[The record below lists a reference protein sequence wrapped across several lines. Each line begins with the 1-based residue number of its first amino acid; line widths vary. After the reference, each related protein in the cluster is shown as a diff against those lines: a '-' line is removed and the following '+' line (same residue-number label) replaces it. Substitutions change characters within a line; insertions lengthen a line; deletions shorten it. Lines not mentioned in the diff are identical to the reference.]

1 MSICCLNLA
10 EDVALA
16 EGFRTITLR
25 SIPDMGCG
33 SAKEMRQNRRT
44 KLVARL
50 LYCKRPDSTGRF
62 RYTKPGDSFCLLQCS
77 GHGQMENGTRVL
89 ETRSPLIPIKVV
101 ESPEILPQSNLTAT
115 CFQTFHLPKC
125 TVEIIDFGI
134 VKDACPGLLCD
145 AQSSKMCGCKVVL
158 SKNAWVVKAK
168 VCIEQLGADEEVE
181 VTGMNFSKVFVDP
194 VALDSKPE
202 LARPVQIWDVADRIC
217 DYVNATA
224 GGWMAIG
231 WYKAGATTAAN
242 GEVAVISR
250 PKFHVVRLQPA
261 SLSPENEAWINN
273 NRYTIAQG
281 GRVVLGRRELP
292 GPYVR
297 DERIMN
303 NRLAQ
308 AAPNHAGQ
316 NAQSP
321 GRNGP
326 PLGQNTTQ
334 QQVIQIGARNTQQRA
349 TGHGDG
355 ANHVP
360 FAGSVFA
367 TGGAPRVERARQRDS
382 EDGDRAGREVEDEL
396 ED

>member
-62 RYTKPGDSFCLLQCS
+62 RYTKPGEKRGSPRLPIDISYDRWCLFSEVSTGTPFIILTRDTTSTNNLLHYADCISVGDSFCLLQCS

-194 VALDSKPE
+194 VALDVS
-202 LARPVQIWDVADRIC
+202 
-217 DYVNATA
+217 
-224 GGWMAIG
+224 
-231 WYKAGATTAAN
+231 
-242 GEVAVISR
+242 
-250 PKFHVVRLQPA
+250 
-261 SLSPENEAWINN
+261 
-273 NRYTIAQG
+273 
-281 GRVVLGRRELP
+281 
-292 GPYVR
+292 
-297 DERIMN
+297 
-303 NRLAQ
+303 
-308 AAPNHAGQ
+308 
-316 NAQSP
+316 
-321 GRNGP
+321 
-326 PLGQNTTQ
+326 
-334 QQVIQIGARNTQQRA
+334 
-349 TGHGDG
+349 
-355 ANHVP
+355 
-360 FAGSVFA
+360 
-367 TGGAPRVERARQRDS
+367 
-382 EDGDRAGREVEDEL
+382 
-396 ED
+396 